1 MATTIRL
8 PRAQRRA
15 QIATAA
21 AAAFL
26 RGGFDGTSMDDV
38 AREAGVTRLIVY
50 RIFDGKEVL
59 YRAVLDLVLD
69 DLDASFQQRVEA
81 ADPPE
86 PIAAVLL
93 GVARRHPDAFRLLW
107 RHAAHEAPFA
117 RFVRE
122 FRRAVNEY
130 AEALLAPALAEPVVR
145 RWAAEAV
152 AGHLYDGVCLWL
164 DEGDP
169 ERDDLFVALLAAG
182 SRAMVD
188 GWRDVAARTA
198 GADGR

>member
-1 MATTIRL
+1 MGTTIRL
-8 PRAQRRA
+8 PRAERRA

-50 RIFDGKEVL
+50 RVFDGKEVL

-69 DLDASFQQRVEA
+69 DLDASFLRRA
-81 ADPPE
+81 GDADPE

-145 RWAAEAV
+145 GWAAEAV
-152 AGHLYDGVCLWL
+152 ASHLYDGVCLWL
-164 DEGDP
+164 DDGDP
-169 ERDDLFVALLAAG
+169 ARDDVFVALLVAG
-182 SRAMVD
+182 SRAMVE
-188 GWRDVAARTA
+188 GWREVAARA
-198 GADGR
+198 PGRGGR